1 MVVQRIPSAL
11 WATFAIALAID
22 VAGCEGKSTSNG
34 GDGDAGEDGNGGS
47 STGGKG
53 GTTGLGGTT
62 GVGGGSDGGVAGV
75 TGGRGG
81 TTSGQGGTTSGDAG
95 QAGEAQGGSSG
106 DAGGGGDAGLGGD
119 AGGGPDDQTV
129 RGRIID
135 FWRQPLSGV
144 EVAIGTT
151 SLTSTAGGE
160 FEVPN
165 VAPTY
170 DVSLVV
176 RWTGSQAGVYAWRFE
191 GLTRRDP
198 TLQVYRGRIGRSAG
212 IQLAPQ
218 GAVLDASRVLSI
230 TLAGPHGSSRFTDV
244 GATGINT
251 STSWVGPTSM
261 QTSAHALLW
270 EFDSNEL
277 PTAYRSYD
285 STSATLVE
293 STNGNV
299 FALNVADETVTSGTI
314 SGTVTSPSATD
325 RTNYAFARFPDGA
338 AIRVVEDYPPPDTYG
353 YLVPTVPSSSITVAA
368 SYGYWPSEYSIAHR
382 NGRAA
387 GQSGVAI
394 AIPAAAAQV
403 APVLGA
409 LNVGSTTQFSWSSA
423 GRTVVFHVEDVDYY
437 QGLYVVTNRQAI
449 TLPSF
454 DSFVL
459 RAGAP
464 HYWLVETHGNTSSVD
479 AFAGPQGGL
488 DAFSYRLEEPDGP
501 NTADGSYS
509 ASPRRGFT
517 TAP

>member
-1 MVVQRIPSAL
+1 MVVHRVPSAL
-11 WATFAIALAID
+11 WATFAFALAID
-22 VAGCEGKSTSNG
+22 IAGCEGKSTSNG

-47 STGGKG
+47 NTSGKG
-53 GTTGLGGTT
+53 GTTGAGGN
-62 GVGGGSDGGVAGV
+62 DGGVSGV

-81 TTSGQGGTTSGDAG
+81 TTSGRGGTTSGDAG
-95 QAGEAQGGSSG
+95 QAGEAQGGTSG

-119 AGGGPDDQTV
+119 AGGGPDDQTI
-129 RGRIID
+129 RGRIVD
-135 FWRQPLSGV
+135 FWSQPLSGV

-151 SLTSTAGGE
+151 SLTSNADGE

-170 DVSLVV
+170 DVSLIV
-176 RWTGSQAGVYAWRFE
+176 RWTGSQAGVYAWLFE

-218 GAVLDASRVLSI
+218 GAVLDASRVLNI
-230 TLAGPHGSSRFTDV
+230 TLAGPHGSSRFVDV
-244 GATGINT
+244 GATGIIT
-251 STSWVGPTSM
+251 STSWVGPTST

-285 STSATLVE
+285 STSATLVD
-293 STNGNV
+293 STNGNMY
-299 FALNVADETVTSGTI
+299 ALNGADETVTSGTI

-325 RTNYAFARFPDGA
+325 RTNYAFARFADGA
-338 AIRVVEDYPPPDTYG
+338 AIRVVEDYPPPNSYS
-353 YLVPTVPSSSITVAA
+353 YLVPTLPSSSITVAA

-387 GQSGVAI
+387 GQSGVSI
-394 AIPAAAAQV
+394 AIPAAATQV

-409 LNVGSTTQFSWSSA
+409 LNVNGATQFSWSS
-423 GRTVVFHVEDVDYY
+423 GSRTVVFHVEDVDYY
-437 QGLYVVTNRQAI
+437 QGLYLVTNRQTV
-449 TLPSF
+449 TLPAF

-464 HYWLVETHGNTSSVD
+464 HYWQVETHGNTSTVD

-501 NTADGSYS
+501 NTADGSFS
-509 ASPRRGFT
+509 VSPRRGFT